1 MRLGLSRIRGREQ
14 QISEA
19 LGFGNLLG
27 EGGGRWKNLE
37 QLQGLDY

>member
-1 MRLGLSRIRGREQ
+1 MGLGFSRIRGREQ

-27 EGGGRWKNLE
+27 EGGGKRKILE
-37 QLQGLDY
+37 QLKGLD